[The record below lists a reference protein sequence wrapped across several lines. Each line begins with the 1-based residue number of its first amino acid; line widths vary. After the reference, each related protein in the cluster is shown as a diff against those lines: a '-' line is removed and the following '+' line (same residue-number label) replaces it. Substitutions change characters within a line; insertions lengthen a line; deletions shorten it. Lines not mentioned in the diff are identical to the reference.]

1 MFRGHSP
8 SGPGRA
14 QNQAFWVAFPASVFI
29 WFVEALSEY
38 FVKHSWIKGVWQASE
53 DFIIVWLGHCLKREK
68 CFRVQSPRSI
78 LVVDETA
85 ADSFPLFLVGGD
97 AVQNG
102 ISYLRVQNPDVCWGP
117 NACFSV
123 MYTREVL
130 TLIVD
135 CVLTERRGFRSA
147 TCDLHEDVSHML
159 FQKGILWAI
168 VDPESD

>member
-85 ADSFPLFLVGGD
+85 EDSFPLFLVGGD

-102 ISYLRVQNPDVCWGP
+102 ISYLRVQKSW
-117 NACFSV
+117 
-123 MYTREVL
+123 RVL
-130 TLIVD
+130 GSE
-135 CVLTERRGFRSA
+135 CVLFCNVHKGGADPNRRLRA
-147 TCDLHEDVSHML
+147 HRAPWLPKCH
-159 FQKGILWAI
+159 LW
-168 VDPESD
+168 PTWGC